1 MCPWEYGAGWSRIA
15 PFCGPWI
22 PFSRH
27 SRMTA
32 DCKPRFS
39 EASLVLVVSAMF
51 YPPKNKKCANRSQRT
66 QKRNSDCRQTNLT
79 CKGYPLLSSKWSCI
93 FSKFVSDDK
102 LFEYQSEIIKDLA
115 EKESCVIV
123 GKCADYVLK
132 GKPNVVS
139 IYIEAPRAFCVN
151 RTMENMGVS
160 EEVANA
166 TIERTD
172 KFRAD
177 YYEYYTHGNY
187 WTNPVNYDMTL
198 NSERVGVQNCV
209 KTIEQYLIIK
219 GLITPD
225 MIHPAGE
232 LK

>member
-1 MCPWEYGAGWSRIA
+1 MENFVITFARGFGTGGKAIASQLAKELGIHCYENRILTLASQLSGLDENIFQEVNEKMRETSGFSSFLRGLPRSRRYI
-15 PFCGPWI
+15 
-22 PFSRH
+22 SRN
-27 SRMTA
+27 
-32 DCKPRFS
+32 
-39 EASLVLVVSAMF
+39 E
-51 YPPKNKKCANRSQRT
+51 
-66 QKRNSDCRQTNLT
+66 
-79 CKGYPLLSSKWSCI
+79 
-93 FSKFVSDDK
+93 KFVSDDK

-151 RTMENMGVS
+151 RTMENMGVTK
-160 EEVANA
+160 EVANA

-219 GLITPD
+219 ELITPD
-225 MIHPAGE
+225 MIHPTGE